1 MRYNSRMGRRPK
13 EEIVWPE
20 PEPTP
25 EPISPIRRRRRQLDE
40 SATHLALAGVLTDA
54 RLRRKADAR
63 SWQLGEEYQVSG
75 AVTGLEAS
83 EGRVTGKV
91 QGGSLYAAQ
100 LSLNSRNDLDYDC
113 DCPRHQDSGDFCK
126 HLVALGL
133 AYLRRNADSVE
144 EIAVPKGS
152 AMDTIQKHLETYTKE
167 QLITLLMAQSL
178 ENEPLRR
185 HLLWLASPQNTPVR
199 PRLIFRSLDES

>member
-1 MRYNSRMGRRPK
+1 MGRRPK

-25 EPISPIRRRRRQLDE
+25 EPISPIRRRRRLQLDE
-40 SATHLALAGVLTDA
+40 AATHLALAGILTEA

-63 SWQLGEEYQVSG
+63 SWQQGEEYLVAG
-75 AVTGLEAS
+75 AVQELEAS

-91 QGGSLYAAQ
+91 QGSSLYAAQ

-113 DCPRHQDSGDFCK
+113 DCPRHQDRGDFCK

-133 AYLRRNADSVE
+133 AYLRRNANSVE
-144 EIAVPKGS
+144 EVAVPKGS
-152 AMDTIQKHLETYTKE
+152 AMDTIRTHLETCTKE

-178 ENEPLRR
+178 ENESLRR
-185 HLLWLASPQNTPVR
+185 HLLWLANPTHEPSR
-199 PRLIFRSLDES
+199 PKLVFKPASAES

>member
-1 MRYNSRMGRRPK
+1 MGRRPK
-13 EEIVWPE
+13 EEIIRLE

-25 EPISPIRRRRRQLDE
+25 EPVAPAIRRRRRQLDE
-40 SATHLALAGVLTDA
+40 AATHLALVGILTET

-63 SWQLGEEYQVSG
+63 SWQLGEEYIAAG
-75 AVTGLEAS
+75 AVTELETS

-91 QGGSLYAAQ
+91 RGSSLYAVQ

-113 DCPRHQDSGDFCK
+113 NCPRHQDSGDFCK

-144 EIAVPKGS
+144 EVAVPKGS
-152 AMDTIQKHLETYTKE
+152 AIDTIQKHLAGLTKE

-185 HLLWLASPQNTPVR
+185 HLLWLAKPTSEPAR
-199 PRLIFRSLDES
+199 PRLVFKPASD